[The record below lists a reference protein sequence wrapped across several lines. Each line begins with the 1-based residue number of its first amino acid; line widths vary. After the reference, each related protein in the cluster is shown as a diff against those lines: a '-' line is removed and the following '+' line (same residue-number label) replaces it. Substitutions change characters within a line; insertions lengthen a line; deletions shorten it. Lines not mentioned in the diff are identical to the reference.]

1 MHVLPRAVPHSEQAS
16 AIAKRRPES
25 CRIIS
30 LGAMA
35 VKSLSEQLARSFRAA
50 AGKLLA
56 LSLSDLSAGLPFSL
70 EEPGSGSATTVTY
83 YSTMELNGW
92 EVQKLDR
99 FLQEGQGMAREVMRE
114 KPDDFV
120 RDETRREFLVLR
132 LYDHLLLRLD
142 ATHVSRAGRVCA
154 DRLWDSSP
162 PCVSD
167 R

>member
-1 MHVLPRAVPHSEQAS
+1 MHAPANQLVIIKTRV
-16 AIAKRRPES
+16 
-25 CRIIS
+25 IS
-30 LGAMA
+30 LLT
-35 VKSLSEQLARSFRAA
+35 KSRVCT
-50 AGKLLA
+50 LLVDVTCTYGCVW
-56 LSLSDLSAGLPFSL
+56 LINLQ